1 MKVAFVYPNPRA
13 ELVDDI
19 AAGRA
24 PDTNL
29 LGENHLADFGIEAE
43 VVDSA
48 LRRSRRRGGLVHR
61 LTWNARELTLPFE
74 LRRFDVV
81 CTPLATVLPLV
92 ARARH
97 GPRVVLI
104 SYHLLALHRRLG
116 GARRRLLEASVRSA
130 AAVVCVSEAARERL
144 IQRLDLDPAGVHVAP
159 LGVDVD
165 WWRPQPPAPDGYVL
179 TVGRDLARDY
189 ATFAAAMEQLPHVH
203 GIVCAKHENLDG
215 LELPSNVEVRLD
227 ASPTEVRDL
236 YAGAAC
242 VVVPIRSE
250 AAAVG
255 TENSGTIAV
264 LEAMASARP
273 VVVSQR
279 TYLDD
284 YVKPGETA
292 LTVPPEQP
300 AALRDAVER
309 VLEDGDLAERL
320 DTAGRRASE
329 AHDTHTFAGRLA
341 AVLRGLNG
349 PPTTA

>member
-1 MKVAFVYPNPRA
+1 VKVAFVYPNPRRQ
-13 ELVDDI
+13 LLDDI

-29 LGENHLADFGIEAE
+29 FGENHLADFGIEAE

-48 LRRSRRRGGLVHR
+48 LRRSPELKRGLLHR
-61 LTWNARELTLPFE
+61 VTWTARELTLPFE
-74 LRRFDVV
+74 LRRFDVA
-81 CTPLATVLPLV
+81 CTPLATLLPLV
-92 ARARH
+92 ARGRR

-116 GARRRLLEASVRSA
+116 SARRRLLEASVGSA
-130 AAVVCVSEAARERL
+130 AAVVCVSEAARGRLVERL
-144 IQRLDLDPAGVHVAP
+144 GLEPARVHMAP

-165 WWRPQPPAPDGYVL
+165 WWRPHPPAPGGYVL

-189 ATFAAAMEQLPHVH
+189 ATFAAAMAERPDVH
-203 GIVCAKHENLDG
+203 GIVCAKRENLAGVD
-215 LELPSNVEVRLD
+215 LPPNVEVRLD
-227 ASPTEVRDL
+227 ASPIEVRDL

-250 AAAVG
+250 TAAVG

-273 VVVSQR
+273 LVVSER
-279 TYLDD
+279 PYLED
-284 YVKPGETA
+284 YVDPGETA

-300 AALRDAVER
+300 AALGHAVASLLRDAAAAERLGAAARER
-309 VLEDGDLAERL
+309 VAERFTTRLLAERL
-320 DTAGRRASE
+320 AEVLST
-329 AHDTHTFAGRLA
+329 LA
-341 AVLRGLNG
+341 A
-349 PPTTA
+349 